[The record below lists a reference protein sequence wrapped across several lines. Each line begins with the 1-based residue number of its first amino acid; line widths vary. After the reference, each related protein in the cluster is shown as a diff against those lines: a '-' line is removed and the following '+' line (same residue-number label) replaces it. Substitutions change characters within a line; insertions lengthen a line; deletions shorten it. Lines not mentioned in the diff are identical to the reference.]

1 MKEPMAMMHFTKRLN
16 WCMFITFLENFI
28 LCICAWLEIINLIV
42 LYSLILPRAEKVNF
56 FSINIVLHSS
66 SEFFSK
72 GHWNTKYS
80 NTVFPR
86 YIFYFQAKK
95 EVNGQHKMKSI
106 EVLDV
111 LCPIM
116 FCQHLYLSFPCL
128 F

>member
-1 MKEPMAMMHFTKRLN
+1 MYVYYFPGKFYFIYL
-16 WCMFITFLENFI
+16 CMTWNKKSN
-28 LCICAWLEIINLIV
+28 CSV
-42 LYSLILPRAEKVNF
+42 LTYLA
-56 FSINIVLHSS
+56 LHSS

-80 NTVFPR
+80 NTVFPS
-86 YIFYFQAKK
+86 YFQAKK

-116 FCQHLYLSFPCL
+116 LCQHLYLFFSSLVFLQISCIWMCMTLGLHVFYL
-128 F
+128 FIYFTSALFL